1 MLKCGLLGEKLGHS
15 YSKLIHERLGDYEY
29 KLYECTRDKLESFLL
44 QGEFDALNVT
54 IPYKKAVIPYCAELS
69 DTAKKIGSI
78 NTLLK
83 RSDGSLYGDNT
94 DAYGFMSMIEQSGI
108 TIRGKKALVLGSGGA
123 SATVCA
129 VLSEL
134 GANSVII
141 ISRSGENNYSNLGI
155 HSDAEVIVN
164 TTPVG
169 MYPNNGSSAVD
180 LTVFPHCS
188 GVLDIVYNPART
200 VLLLQ
205 AERLAIPHAGGLHML
220 VAQAKRAAELFTG
233 TAIADT
239 RIAEIEHE
247 LSMNMQNIVLIGM
260 PGCGKST
267 VANALGERLHR
278 TVFDSDTEF
287 ERKAGMSIPKFFEKY
302 GESAFRDIESDVL
315 HELGSYSGCIIST
328 GGGSVLRDA
337 NYESLHQNGIIF
349 YIMRDTNKLSRDG
362 RPISLKSDLNVL
374 FNERRARYEAF
385 ADRIADNNG
394 SLEQTLQTILEAMI

>member
-1 MLKCGLLGEKLGHS
+1 MIKCGLLGEKLGHS

-29 KLYECTRDKLESFLL
+29 KLYECTRDKLEFFLH

-69 DTAKKIGSI
+69 DTAKKIGSV

-108 TIRGKKALVLGSGGA
+108 TIREKKVLVLGSGGA

-134 GANSVII
+134 GANSVTI
-141 ISRSGENNYSNLGI
+141 ISRSGENNYSNLSI
-155 HSDAEVIVN
+155 HSDADIIVN

-200 VLLLQ
+200 ALLLQ

-233 TAIADT
+233 TAIADA
-239 RIAEIEHE
+239 RIVEIEHE
-247 LSMNMQNIVLIGM
+247 LSMSMQNIVLIGM

-278 TVFDSDTEF
+278 TVFDSDAEI
-287 ERKAGMSIPKFFEKY
+287 ERKVGMSIPEFFEKY

-394 SLEQTLQTILEAMI
+394 SLEQTLQTILEAIL